1 MSEAARPQETWIPT
15 NPSYDPAK
23 PMQVGGQ
30 AVIEG
35 VMMRAPG
42 SVATAVRRT
51 NGSIVVRHEPYRS
64 AVESRPWLNKP
75 VLRGAVGLVDML
87 YLGIRS
93 LNFSA
98 DVAMV
103 DEEAQKAKLKGNGHA
118 NGSAKKESSLA
129 IWASLA
135 FALLIGVAV
144 FFAAPLYLTTT
155 LFSIE
160 QNAFGFNV
168 VAGAMRI
175 AILLGYLAAISLMKD
190 IYRIFQ
196 YHGAEHKSVFAFEL
210 QSALEVAG
218 VRTFSRFHPRCGTS
232 FLLIVAVVAIFTFA
246 LVDSVL
252 ILMLGEI
259 TLPVRLLT
267 HLPLI
272 PVVGG
277 LAYEFIKWTAK
288 HSTTW
293 WGRLLIAPGLWLQ
306 RITTKEP
313 DEKQLEVALVALKCA
328 LGQEDPSRYPL
339 HPNEQRVEASTVGV
353 N

>member
-1 MSEAARPQETWIPT
+1 
-15 NPSYDPAK
+15 
-23 PMQVGGQ
+23 MQVGGQ

-42 SVATAVRRT
+42 SVATAVRRA
-51 NGSIVVRHEPYRS
+51 NGSIVVRHEQYRS

-98 DVAMV
+98 DVAML
-103 DEEAQKAKLKGNGHA
+103 DEEAQKGKSKGNGHA
-118 NGSAKKESSLA
+118 NGSPKKESSLA

-144 FFAAPLYLTTT
+144 FFAAPLYLTTK

-160 QNAFGFNV
+160 QNAFAFNV
-168 VAGAMRI
+168 VAGAIRI
-175 AILLGYLAAISLMKD
+175 AILLGYLAAISFVKD

-210 QSALEVAG
+210 LADLNVPSV
-218 VRTFSRFHPRCGTS
+218 TTYSRFHPRCGTS

-246 LVDSVL
+246 LVDSIL
-252 ILMLGEI
+252 ILWLGEI
-259 TLPVRLLT
+259 SLPVRLAT

-313 DEKQLEVALVALKCA
+313 DANQIEVALVALRCA
-328 LGQEDPSRYPL
+328 LGQEDPARYPL
-339 HPNEQRVEASTVGV
+339 HPVVAEPATAAAGGN
-353 N
+353 